1 MKQKLAK
8 AKIIQEWVLKNLVY
22 GRPTTGSMTR
32 GTQATRFQQALG
44 ILSTR
49 PSSILLRQT
58 RRSGWRLTGNS
69 PLSLARAAQFHW
81 LRGQDLNLRPSGY
94 EPDELPGCSTPRH
107 ETDIGCSAEERNP
120 YLRIPAKFPHLHA
133 RIVDAPLLQPCCTAS
148 AIGKA
153 CRRSCRAIAGGC
165 SPFGDGFM

>member
-120 YLRIPAKFPHLHA
+120 YLRIPAKFPHLMLELWMLRYCSRA
-133 RIVDAPLLQPCCTAS
+133 APRAQS
-148 AIGKA
+148 GRHS
-153 CRRSCRAIAGGC
+153 RRSCRAIAGGC